1 MKYEIGTEAI
11 VIEAGSH
18 EFELGERI
26 ILDEIYSNGYTR
38 FINLDNSD
46 YWFMDLSEIKFIES
60 QFNLADYLPFPKEGL
75 NVILKNGSNAKLYH
89 DLSETDYVGQY
100 PILGVGDTGQ
110 TIQFS
115 LSGKVHPYHSPQNIA
130 QIGCS
135 GRTEFPEDMWSVVS
149 TDFNYLCIDEDGDS
163 WFFELMPWIESGA
176 EGYGSWNIA
185 DGKYGQNFIIPVS
198 TSNWKMSLIKRPD
211 HQK

>member
-18 EFELGERI
+18 EFKIGERI
-26 ILDEIYSNGYTR
+26 ILDEIYSNGYMR
-38 FINLDNSD
+38 FINLDNTD
-46 YWFMDLSEIKFIES
+46 YWFMDLSEIKFIKS

-100 PILGVGDTGQ
+100 PILGVDEGQ

-115 LSGKVHPYHSPQNIA
+115 LSGKLHPYYSPLDIA

-135 GRTEFPEDMWSVVS
+135 GCTEFPEDMWTVVS
-149 TDFNYLCIDEDGDS
+149 TDFNYLCIDEYVDS
-163 WFFELMPWIESGA
+163 WFFELINCIESG
-176 EGYGSWNIA
+176 S
-185 DGKYGQNFIIPVS
+185 
-198 TSNWKMSLIKRPD
+198 
-211 HQK
+211 